1 MWELKVELRW
11 SKDASFLNQEVGV
24 ITLRVPFPEK
34 GQVDWRVKPWKEQ
47 ITVVE
52 TAEEACEETP
62 ENEKINEE

>member
-1 MWELKVELRW
+1 
-11 SKDASFLNQEVGV
+11 
-24 ITLRVPFPEK
+24 
-34 GQVDWRVKPWKEQ
+34 VKPWKEQ